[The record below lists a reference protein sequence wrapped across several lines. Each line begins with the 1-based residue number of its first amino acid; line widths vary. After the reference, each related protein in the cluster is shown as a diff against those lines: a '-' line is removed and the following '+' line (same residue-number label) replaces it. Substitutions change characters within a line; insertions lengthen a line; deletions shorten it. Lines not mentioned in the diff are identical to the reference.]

1 MPRYR
6 IITLVDITRT
16 NPHRYE
22 TDKLKISQQAN
33 FNSLLQAIG
42 LRSNVQWMR
51 DPIINTGVLPY
62 DIDGKAKHWIWEF
75 FVEREDV
82 FLRDDDSVALLVDDL
97 NGVPI
102 IPKLNNSA
110 DLDPACFIS
119 KGDKT
124 NIWVRDITNSI

>member
-16 NPHRYE
+16 NPNRSE
-22 TDKLKISQQAN
+22 SDQLKLSQQAN

-51 DPIINTGVLPY
+51 DPIINTGGLPY
-62 DIDGKAKHWIWEF
+62 DIGGKAKHWIWDF
-75 FVEREDV
+75 DVERDDV
-82 FLRDDDSVALLVDDL
+82 FQKDADSVGLLVDDI

-102 IPKLNNSA
+102 IPGLTNSVEI
-110 DLDPACFIS
+110 DPACFIS
-119 KGDKT
+119 KGDRA
-124 NIWVRDITNSI
+124 NIWARDITNSI

>member
-16 NPHRYE
+16 NPHRSE
-22 TDKLKISQQAN
+22 TDSLKLHQQAN

-51 DPIINTGVLPY
+51 DPIMAKGSLP
-62 DIDGKAKHWIWEF
+62 DDLGGKANHWIWEF
-75 FVEREDV
+75 DVERDDV
-82 FLRDDDSVALLVDDL
+82 FLCDNDSVGLLIDDL

-102 IPKLNNSA
+102 IPNLNNSA

-119 KGDKT
+119 KGDRA

>member
-16 NPHRYE
+16 NPNRSE
-22 TDKLKISQQAN
+22 NDQLKLSQQAN

-51 DPIINTGVLPY
+51 DPIINTGSLPY
-62 DIDGKAKHWIWEF
+62 DIGGKAKHWIWDF
-75 FVEREDV
+75 DVERDDV
-82 FLRDDDSVALLVDDL
+82 FLKDADSVGLLVDDL

-102 IPKLNNSA
+102 IPELTNSVEI
-110 DLDPACFIS
+110 DPACFIS
-119 KGDKT
+119 KGERA
-124 NIWVRDITNSI
+124 NIWARDITNSI